1 MSKRM
6 LGLST
11 GWLVLAVVVAVAL
24 AVGMLTFAAS
34 IGSGF
39 WSFFWSGVGSAL
51 LSTALA
57 LLISEV
63 VLKPLL
69 VRDLLSMT
77 QLRARMAD
85 ISMRDLGPAN
95 RVGWGD
101 LYASA
106 REIDLVVD
114 SPAGWMERDL
124 ERVIGCSARRA
135 HVRVFLPVPNGVL
148 EGQVLAT
155 ESGLREAWTRRQNKH
170 KRAML
175 EVWFLRE
182 SPTAFMARFD
192 GEVVVAI
199 DAGLPVEAKPTV
211 YLHVGTEGTSDVQRW
226 ITDRWQWADSDID
239 GTLAWASPRSAPD
252 SAEVRE
258 GLKTKLDEVGDAS

>member
-1 MSKRM
+1 MTRRM

-11 GWLVLAVVVAVAL
+11 GWLVLAVVVAIVL

-34 IGSGF
+34 IGTGF
-39 WSFFWSGVGSAL
+39 WSFFWSAVGSAL

-95 RVGWGD
+95 RVRWEE
-101 LYASA
+101 LYISA

-114 SPAGWMERDL
+114 SPAAWMERDL
-124 ERVIGCSARRA
+124 ERVIGCAARRV
-135 HVRVFLPVPNGVL
+135 HVRVFLPAPNGVV
-148 EGQVLAT
+148 ERQVLDT

-170 KRAML
+170 KRAVL

-182 SPTAFMARFD
+182 HPTAFMARFD
-192 GEVVVAI
+192 DEVVVAI

-211 YLHVGTEGTSDVQRW
+211 YLHVGTEGTSDVQGW
-226 ITDRWQWADSDID
+226 IRDRWQWADSKID

-252 SAEVRE
+252 PTEVRE
-258 GLKTKLDEVGDAS
+258 GLQTKLDQAGDAS